1 MWRSIVVGGPVIREL
16 RGSDLPEW
24 VRLRAAL
31 WPDADPAE
39 LEKQCRDFLAGVR
52 TAALPRAV
60 FVYDRGDGR
69 LGAFQEVSIRG
80 AAEGCATD
88 RVAYLEGLLVE
99 RDLRRQGIARK
110 LVEAAE
116 QWARAQGCAE
126 IASDVLAGNH
136 VSQKMHLRL
145 GYGPVRPLVHFRK
158 PLGPVKPA
166 AVHVAVV
173 CEPIDP
179 AAVVSL
185 AHDRWARS
193 VRLATA
199 LVEPETSDGR
209 HLAAIEVVD
218 TPATAGQLEAS
229 AREFLQRHKLR
240 RLATI
245 LRCGEVSVGE
255 AWAAVAVSAETGQ
268 AARDAAETFLAQLDA
283 SGIVQ
288 RRRLWRGVPISP

>member
-1 MWRSIVVGGPVIREL
+1 MGQSAVIREV
-16 RGSDLPEW
+16 RASDLPEW

-39 LEKQCRDFLAGVR
+39 LEQQCRDFLAGVR

-60 FVYDRGDGR
+60 FVYERGDGR

-80 AAEGCATD
+80 AAEGCSTD

-99 RDLRRQGIARK
+99 RDLRRQGIARQ
-110 LVEAAE
+110 LVEVAE
-116 QWARAQGCAE
+116 RWAREQGCAE

-158 PLGPVKPA
+158 PLGPVRPVP
-166 AVHVAVV
+166 VHVAVV

-179 AAVVSL
+179 SAVVSL

-193 VRLATA
+193 VRLAAA
-199 LVEPETSDGR
+199 LVEPELQDGR
-209 HLAAIEVVD
+209 HLAGLRVVD
-218 TPATAGQLEAS
+218 DPTSLERLERL
-229 AREFLQRHKLR
+229 ARAFQQRYALR
-240 RLATI
+240 RLAAI
-245 LRCGEVSVGE
+245 VRCGEVAVGE
-255 AWAAVAVSAETGQ
+255 AWAAAAVSAETGR
-268 AARDAAETFLAQLDA
+268 AARDAAENLLAEVVA
-283 SGIVQ
+283 SSVVARQ
-288 RRRLWRGVPISP
+288 PLWRVVPIST